1 MSFLGI
7 DLGTSEVKV
16 VLTDDDSNVVATVGV
31 RLRVENPHP
40 HWSEQSPQAWW
51 NATLDAIGGIRTE
64 HAAEFAA
71 LRGIGLSGQM
81 HGATLL
87 DRSGNVLRPAIL
99 WNDTR
104 AYAECVELEALV
116 PDSRTI
122 TGNLAMP
129 GFTAPKLLWLSKY
142 EPAVYLSLIHI

>member
-16 VLTDDDSNVVATVGV
+16 VLTDDESNVVATAGV

-51 NATLDAIGGIRTE
+51 NATLDAIGSIRAE
-64 HAAEFAA
+64 HAPEFAA
-71 LRGIGLSGQM
+71 LSGIGLSGQM

-129 GFTAPKLLWLSKY
+129 
-142 EPAVYLSLIHI
+142 